1 MPNIFHRQQASMG
14 DEIGI
19 GVRHMGRGLPSVP
32 ARLPGD
38 HVLPIPQ
45 LDEARLSGRAYTDS
59 RRNAIL
65 MLRTP

>member
-14 DEIGI
+14 NEIGI
-19 GVRHMGRGLPSVP
+19 GVRYMGRGLPSVP

-45 LDEARLSGRAYTDS
+45 LDEARLSGRGYTDS